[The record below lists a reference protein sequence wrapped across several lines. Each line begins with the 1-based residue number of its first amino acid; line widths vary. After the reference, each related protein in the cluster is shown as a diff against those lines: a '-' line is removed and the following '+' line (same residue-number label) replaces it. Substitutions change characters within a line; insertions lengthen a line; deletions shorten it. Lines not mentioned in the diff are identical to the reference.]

1 MGCLA
6 HNVGVNSTS
15 VQHHLW
21 CHTNKLRLAIIQVCF
36 SLDYPLLFQFPEI
49 LEFSQC
55 HSFQFYFL
63 LFCSAETKSP
73 DTCFGKLMDTKLS
86 YLSTTK
92 NACNIIISD
101 LELHIYLYIQFIIK
115 EKCNLDQFLKLTCIV
130 SLGLFYKVEVLS
142 FLCSYYILKTSLILT
157 YYTSSQP
164 MLSC

>member
-1 MGCLA
+1 MFRMFIHVVTWIRILFINSNSKLVEFIEDIRNLIYVGCLA

-15 VQHHLW
+15 VQYYLW
-21 CHTNKLRLAIIQVCF
+21 CHTNKLRLAIVQVCF

-49 LEFSQC
+49 PEFSQC

-92 NACNIIISD
+92 NACNIIIS
-101 LELHIYLYIQFIIK
+101 
-115 EKCNLDQFLKLTCIV
+115 NL
-130 SLGLFYKVEVLS
+130 
-142 FLCSYYILKTSLILT
+142 
-157 YYTSSQP
+157 
-164 MLSC
+164 